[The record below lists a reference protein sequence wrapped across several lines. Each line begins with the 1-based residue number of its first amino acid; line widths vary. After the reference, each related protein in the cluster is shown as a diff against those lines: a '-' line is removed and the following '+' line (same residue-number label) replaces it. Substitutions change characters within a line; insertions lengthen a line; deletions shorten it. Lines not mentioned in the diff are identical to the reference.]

1 MGGLSC
7 CSGHFLSKTRFY
19 RVTKTSLLEMTELEK
34 VENSGTKGGGSGDQS
49 TASVESQLTNERVA
63 RGGRGDSPQFG
74 SRIDL

>member
-1 MGGLSC
+1 
-7 CSGHFLSKTRFY
+7 
-19 RVTKTSLLEMTELEK
+19 MTELEK
-34 VENSGTKGGGSGDQS
+34 VENSRTKGGGSGDQS